1 MPDKA
6 GKLFIVTVILLAL
19 GSVLLVA
26 CTPFVSA
33 NRDGS
38 SQSASTPGASANKSG
53 GASVHMNDTN
63 FAEDSVT
70 LSKGS
75 SLTLIDDSASVHI
88 IQNGTWDN
96 GIVQAGA
103 EHGAPRVDQSFV
115 GNDTHQIGPF
125 TAAGTFK
132 LFCTVHTGM
141 NLTVIVK

>member
-6 GKLFIVTVILLAL
+6 GKLLIVTVILLAI

-26 CTPFVSA
+26 CTSVVSA
-33 NRDGS
+33 SRDGL
-38 SQSASTPGASANKSG
+38 SQGTSTPGASANKSG

-63 FAEDSVT
+63 FEEDSVT

-75 SLTLIDDSASVHI
+75 SLTLVDDSTSVHI

-103 EHGAPRVDQSFV
+103 EPGAPRVDQSFV

-125 TAAGTFK
+125 TTAGTFK

-141 NLTVIVK
+141 NLTVVVK